1 MLTKLFGSNARV
13 KVLKLF
19 LLNENSRFF
28 VREVARQ
35 LNLQVNAVRR
45 ELANLEEIGLLK
57 TKANPATSKQA
68 GRAFA
73 VEAIKIKGKRID
85 VEPKDEDEEAG
96 GKQDKK
102 YYEVDRDFLLFNEL
116 KALIVKSQM
125 TCEDDLAARLAKV
138 GKIDFLALTGFF
150 VGDAQS
156 GVDLFIV
163 GRVSKEKLLKAI
175 KELEQELVREVNY
188 VMMTPDDFAY
198 RREVTDVFL
207 YSILEGRRITLINEL
222 GIQ

>member
-1 MLTKLFGSNARV
+1 
-13 KVLKLF
+13 
-19 LLNENSRFF
+19 
-28 VREVARQ
+28 
-35 LNLQVNAVRR
+35 
-45 ELANLEEIGLLK
+45 
-57 TKANPATSKQA
+57 
-68 GRAFA
+68 
-73 VEAIKIKGKRID
+73 
-85 VEPKDEDEEAG
+85 
-96 GKQDKK
+96 
-102 YYEVDRDFLLFNEL
+102 
-116 KALIVKSQM
+116 M
-125 TCEDDLAARLAKV
+125 TCEDDLATRLLKA

-163 GRVSKEKLLKAI
+163 GRVNKDKLLKAI